1 MQLPETFIS
10 ARGLGFSKQE
20 LEKSEAKYLRRW
32 SLTYQTLRSL
42 CRDHPGHQSERDV
55 AAKVWLI
62 GRAYAT
68 QIERSVKS
76 QGGQGSS
83 LDQVVSL
90 MHKSDTDEW
99 LTELP
104 DEDGI
109 ALTDELIPGCIRV
122 HARLVRLLE
131 SITHDSRSPR
141 SFASKYLH
149 FHRPV
154 VPIYDSVASWALG
167 KLVRWRQ
174 AFDCDQLGE
183 PEDVIYRQFLMH
195 LRQLQGQAHRAGV
208 RPSVR
213 ELDWY
218 LMHEAERLS
227 PP

>member
-1 MQLPETFIS
+1 M
-10 ARGLGFSKQE
+10 
-20 LEKSEAKYLRRW
+20 EKSEAKYAKRW

-42 CRDHPGHQSERDV
+42 CHDHPGHRSERDV

-68 QIERSVKS
+68 QIERNVKS

-90 MHKSDTDEW
+90 IHNKGSEIDDW
-99 LTELP
+99 LAELP
-104 DEDGI
+104 DEDEI
-109 ALTDELIPGCIRV
+109 ALTDELILRCIRI
-122 HARLVRLLE
+122 HGRLVRLLE
-131 SITHDSRSPR
+131 TITHDRRSPR

-154 VPIYDSVASWALG
+154 VPVYDSVASWALG
-167 KLVRWRQ
+167 KLVHWKQ
-174 AFDCDQLGE
+174 AFDCDAFGE
-183 PEDVIYRQFLMH
+183 SEDVIYRQFLMH
-195 LRQLQGQAHRAGV
+195 LRQLQGQAHRASV

-213 ELDWY
+213 ALDWY

-227 PP
+227 ST